1 MNESVDIASED
12 IASEDTASEATP
24 DENSSSGPAVDHLA
38 AADEQWVRIALDA
51 AEEKLG
57 TNSRAFF
64 VGQAIGITDWFVVTS
79 GANARQVRAIVDEI
93 EEQVAGHGGPR
104 PRRVEGKDTLS
115 WVLMDFGGFVVH
127 VFDTEARDFYDLDR
141 LWRDMPELQR

>member
-1 MNESVDIASED
+1 MNESVDIASEPTP
-12 IASEDTASEATP
+12 SENP
-24 DENSSSGPAVDHLA
+24 SSGTAVDHLA

-51 AEEKLG
+51 AEDKLG

-79 GANARQVRAIVDEI
+79 GGNARQVRAIVDAV
-93 EEQVAGHGGPR
+93 EEKVAERGGPR

-127 VFDTEARDFYDLDR
+127 VFDAEARDFYDLDR

>member
-1 MNESVDIASED
+1 MNETVDTTSEE
-12 IASEDTASEATP
+12 STL
-24 DENSSSGPAVDHLA
+24 DEHAPDHLA

-51 AEEKLG
+51 ADDKLG

-64 VGQAIGITDWFVVTS
+64 VGQAIGITDWFAVTS
-79 GANARQVRAIVDEI
+79 GSNPRQVRAIVDEI
-93 EEQVAGHGGPR
+93 EEQIAAAGGPR
-104 PRRVEGKDTLS
+104 PRRIEGKETLT

-127 VFDTEARDFYDLDR
+127 VFDAESRDFYDLER